1 MLETAIIV
9 PARLG
14 STRFQRKLLHEVLG
28 KPVIL
33 WTAGRIRQVVPEY
46 PLFFAVDDSLL
57 YDCVTGAGFQAIMT
71 DPAHLSGTDRIA
83 EANRTVRAK
92 TVINVQADEPLV
104 TGEQIRTL
112 HRLMQPGVDM
122 ATLAYPLTPE
132 EAFHNPNRVK
142 VVFDRNHRAL
152 YFSRAPIPYPRDGK
166 NGGCAY
172 GHMGL
177 YAYTAAFLEKFSSL
191 EPTPLEQT
199 EKLEQLRALETGH
212 TIAVGISSSSLV
224 GVDVPEDARVFE
236 ELLRK
241 GVAES

>member
-1 MLETAIIV
+1 MAMPDVAIIV

-14 STRFQRKLLHEVLG
+14 STRFPRKLLHPVQG
-28 KPVIL
+28 KPIIL
-33 WTAGRIRQVVPEY
+33 WTAERIRQVAPEY

-57 YDCVTGAGFQAIMT
+57 YDEISGAGFQAIMT
-71 DPAHLSGTDRIA
+71 DPAHPSGTDRIA
-83 EANRTVRAK
+83 EANLKLKAT

-112 HRLMQPGVDM
+112 HRLMKPGVDM
-122 ATLAYPLTPE
+122 ATLASPLSSD

-152 YFSRAPIPYPRDGK
+152 YFSRAPIPYPRDGTA
-166 NGGCAY
+166 GHQAY
-172 GHMGL
+172 AHLGL
-177 YAYTAAFLEKFSSL
+177 YAYTAAFLKTFSIL

-212 TIAVGISSSSLV
+212 TIAVGITTESLI
-224 GVDVPEDARVFE
+224 GVDVPGDARLFE
-236 ELLRK
+236 ELLLK
-241 GVAES
+241 GR